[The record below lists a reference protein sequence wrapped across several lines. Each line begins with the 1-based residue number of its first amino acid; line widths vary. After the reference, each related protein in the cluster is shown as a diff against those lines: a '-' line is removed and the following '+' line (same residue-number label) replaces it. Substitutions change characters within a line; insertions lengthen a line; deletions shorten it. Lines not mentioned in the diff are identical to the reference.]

1 MGFLCISVRWL
12 DWALRSVPLN
22 GATVE
27 SVGLARVFQPC
38 LDERTGWVH
47 VYGQLC
53 LCGNIN
59 VMIGWAEGL

>member
-1 MGFLCISVRWL
+1 MTPN
-12 DWALRSVPLN
+12 WAT
-22 GATVE
+22 AE
-27 SVGLARVFQPC
+27 SVGLTRVFQRC
-38 LDERTGWVH
+38 LDEKTGWVH